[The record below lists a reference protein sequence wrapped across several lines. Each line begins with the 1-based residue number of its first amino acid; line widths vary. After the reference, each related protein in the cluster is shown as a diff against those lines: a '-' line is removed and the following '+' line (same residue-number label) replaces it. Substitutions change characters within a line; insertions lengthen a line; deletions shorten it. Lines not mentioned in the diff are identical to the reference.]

1 MDLVD
6 IDNEVVVVND
16 EDVMSADDEEVFYV
30 SNSWSDVD
38 ADSSTIK

>member
-30 SNSWSDVD
+30 SYCLDME
-38 ADSSTIK
+38 